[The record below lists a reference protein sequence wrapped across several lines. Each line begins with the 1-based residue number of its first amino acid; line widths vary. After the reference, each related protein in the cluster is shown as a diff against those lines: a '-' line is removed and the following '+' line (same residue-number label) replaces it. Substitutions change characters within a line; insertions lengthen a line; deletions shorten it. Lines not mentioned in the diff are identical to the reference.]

1 MTRKVIVSKNKF
13 FILKL
18 WEFACLFTAMA
29 YVNLVF
35 PSLKLNSNETLQLDT
50 REFNAAFSLW
60 IPSVSVVQL
69 LVQMSKLNGPGKT
82 HRKYLYMRTENFA
95 RPFITNKLFERIQI
109 LNEWKFR
116 LLFQL

>member
-1 MTRKVIVSKNKF
+1 
-13 FILKL
+13 
-18 WEFACLFTAMA
+18 MA

-50 REFNAAFSLW
+50 REFNAAFSLG

-82 HRKYLYMRTENFA
+82 DRKYLYRRTENFA
-95 RPFITNKLFERIQI
+95 RPFITNKLFERIQM
-109 LNEWKFR
+109 LNE
-116 LLFQL
+116 